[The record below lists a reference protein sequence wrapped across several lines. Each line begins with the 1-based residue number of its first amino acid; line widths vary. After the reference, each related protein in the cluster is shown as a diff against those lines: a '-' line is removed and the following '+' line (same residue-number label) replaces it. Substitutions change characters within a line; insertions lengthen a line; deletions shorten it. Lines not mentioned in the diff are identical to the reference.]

1 MATATVLTSTLSG
14 ARKGSPLRA
23 AALSVL
29 GAIGAIGIAAVGL
42 LVIPVALAVV
52 FLPPLLGMF

>member
-1 MATATVLTSTLSG
+1 MATATVPTSTFSG

-23 AALSVL
+23 AVLSVL
-29 GAIGAIGIAAVGL
+29 GTIGAIGIAAVGL
-42 LVIPVALAVV
+42 LVIPIALAVV